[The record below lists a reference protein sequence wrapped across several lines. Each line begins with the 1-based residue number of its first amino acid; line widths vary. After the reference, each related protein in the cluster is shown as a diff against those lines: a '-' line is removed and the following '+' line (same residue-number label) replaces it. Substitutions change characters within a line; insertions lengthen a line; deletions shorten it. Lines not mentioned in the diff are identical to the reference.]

1 MKRTTATMVAAI
13 ASAATMVA
21 TASVLPAYAS
31 TTPTAPAGS
40 PITTLGSAIV
50 VQDQASL
57 RAAPRDSAQQ
67 QSSLWQGEVLEV
79 RGERLDYLQVWDHK
93 RERGGFIR
101 ATDVRRV
108 ALTEA
113 EAPALLSVLRFVR
126 DTPGAEALGIGL
138 TAAYL
143 QAAPV
148 KAVSGEEGAQAF
160 DALGTLADR
169 LARRASAATPGKASG
184 ASGSSGAVLS
194 AHLDVAN
201 GYGVRFA
208 SYEVDG
214 RMQVCYDGEA
224 FRRVLAMPSADADQR
239 ARAALALT
247 RPECINPDLA
257 AHERAKVQE
266 WQAQVLERVDV
277 RALPSYLRNR
287 VQMRRASVWSGMA
300 FQQARKGASDP
311 VVAATAARALT
322 EFAGVSKVD
331 LPDEDQ
337 PAYNDAAM
345 RVSAVR
351 WALVPAAATTATPTT
366 TGSRPTLVTE
376 PGAAGETCVLL
387 VDARSSAKE
396 PLLRRCTYGV
406 VWSASASVNR
416 EGTAVALAVQPLE
429 GWRELWVLRK
439 TAGGWLADVLP
450 PAATTPE
457 TGVAEWAGWV
467 PGGQQMLVA
476 REARGQGRYRKSFE
490 VVRLDGLT
498 TERVTGDVAA
508 LPLFQ
513 RWQDP
518 AWKRQTLS
526 LR

>member
-1 MKRTTATMVAAI
+1 MNRTTLTLVAAI

-21 TASVLPAYAS
+21 TAAVQP
-31 TTPTAPAGS
+31 APAS
-40 PITTLGSAIV
+40 TLGSAIV

-67 QSSLWQGEVLEV
+67 QSALWQGEVLEV

-101 ATDVRRV
+101 TSDVRRV
-108 ALTEA
+108 ALDEA
-113 EAPALLSVLRFVR
+113 EGPALLSVLRFVR
-126 DTPGAEALGIGL
+126 DTPGAEALGIGI

-143 QAAPV
+143 QAAP
-148 KAVSGEEGAQAF
+148 ASALAGEQGAQAF

-169 LARRASAATPGKASG
+169 LARRASAAVPGKASG
-184 ASGSSGAVLS
+184 ATLS

-201 GYGVRFA
+201 GYGVRFTT
-208 SYEVDG
+208 YEVEG

-224 FRRVLAMPSADADQR
+224 FRRVLAMPVADAEQR
-239 ARAALALT
+239 ARAGLALT
-247 RPECINPDLA
+247 RPECVNPDLPA
-257 AHERAKVQE
+257 QERARVQE
-266 WQAQVLERVDV
+266 WQSQVLERVEV
-277 RALPSYLRNR
+277 AGLSPYVRNR
-287 VQMRRASVWSGMA
+287 IQMRRAGVWSALA
-300 FQQARKGASDP
+300 FQQARKDAAGPA
-311 VVAATAARALT
+311 VAAAASRALA
-322 EFAGVSKVD
+322 EFAGVSKND

-337 PAYNDAAM
+337 AAYNDAAM

-351 WALVPAAATTATPTT
+351 WALVPASLPAAQ
-366 TGSRPTLVTE
+366 GSRPSIVTE
-376 PGAAGETCVLL
+376 PGAPGETCVLL
-387 VDARSSAKE
+387 VDAQKGVKT

-406 VWSASASVNR
+406 VWAASASVNR

-429 GWRELWVLRK
+429 GWRELWVMRK
-439 TAGGWLADVLP
+439 TSEGWLVDVLP
-450 PAATTPE
+450 PAAAVPE

-476 REARGQGRYRKSFE
+476 REARGQGRYRRSFE
-490 VVRLDGLT
+490 IVRLEGLT

>member
-1 MKRTTATMVAAI
+1 MKRTIITLAAAVAAV
-13 ASAATMVA
+13 ASVASTVA
-21 TASVLPAYAS
+21 TAAVPPATS
-31 TTPTAPAGS
+31 
-40 PITTLGSAIV
+40 ILGSAIV

-57 RAAPRDSAQQ
+57 RAAPRDAAQQ
-67 QSSLWQGEVLEV
+67 QASLWQGEVLEV

-101 ATDVRRV
+101 AGDVRRV
-108 ALTEA
+108 VLAEA
-113 EAPALLSVLRFVR
+113 EGPALLAVMRFVQ

-143 QAAPV
+143 QAAPA
-148 KAVSGEEGAQAF
+148 KALAGVEGAQAF
-160 DALGTLADR
+160 DALGTFADR
-169 LARRASAATPGKASG
+169 LARRASVAVPGKASG
-184 ASGSSGAVLS
+184 ATLS

-208 SYEVDG
+208 TYEVDG
-214 RMQVCYDGEA
+214 RMQVCYEGEA
-224 FRRVLAMPSADADQR
+224 FRRLLAMPVADAEQR

-247 RPECINPDLA
+247 RPECINPDLPA
-257 AHERAKVQE
+257 YERAKVIV
-266 WQAQVLERVDV
+266 WQADVLERVDV
-277 RALPSYLRNR
+277 ARLPGYLRNR
-287 VQMRRASVWSGMA
+287 VQMRRASVWGAMA
-300 FQQARKGASDP
+300 FQQARKDAADP
-311 VVAATAARALT
+311 AVAAAAARALT
-322 EFAGVSKVD
+322 EFTGVSKAD

-337 PAYNDAAM
+337 SVYNDAAM

-351 WALVPAAATTATPTT
+351 WALLPAAAPVASTPAA
-366 TGSRPTLVTE
+366 RPTLLTE
-376 PGAAGETCVLL
+376 PGGPGETCVLL
-387 VDARSSAKE
+387 VDAQHTAKA

-406 VWSASASVNR
+406 VWAASASTNR

-429 GWRELWVLRK
+429 GWRELWVMRK
-439 TAGGWLADVLP
+439 TEGGWLADVLP
-450 PAATTPE
+450 PAATSPE

-490 VVRLDGLT
+490 IVRIDGLA

-513 RWQDP
+513 RWQD
-518 AWKRQTLS
+518 AGWKRQTLS

>member
-1 MKRTTATMVAAI
+1 MNATFATLALAV
-13 ASAATMVA
+13 ASAAITVA
-21 TASVLPAYAS
+21 AEAAPLSPAAS
-31 TTPTAPAGS
+31 
-40 PITTLGSAIV
+40 LGSAIV

-57 RAAPRDSAQQ
+57 RSAPRDGAQQ
-67 QSSLWQGEVLEV
+67 QASLWQGEVLEV

-101 ATDVRRV
+101 TGDVRRV

-113 EAPALLSVLRFVR
+113 EAPALLAVIRFVQE
-126 DTPGAEALGIGL
+126 TPGAEALGIGL
-138 TAAYL
+138 AAAYL
-143 QAAPV
+143 QAAPSQV
-148 KAVSGEEGAQAF
+148 LAGEQGAQAF
-160 DALGTLADR
+160 DALGTFADR
-169 LARRASAATPGKASG
+169 LARRASVAVPGKASG
-184 ASGSSGAVLS
+184 AALS
-194 AHLDVAN
+194 AHLDVAS
-201 GYGVRFA
+201 GYGVRFS
-208 SYEVDG
+208 SYEAEG
-214 RMQVCYDGEA
+214 RMQVCYEGEA
-224 FRRVLAMPSADADQR
+224 FRRLLAMPLADARQR

-247 RPECINPDLA
+247 RPECINPDLP
-257 AHERAKVQE
+257 AHERAKVIA
-266 WQAQVLERVDV
+266 WQADVLERVDV
-277 RALPSYLRNR
+277 AGLAGYLRNR
-287 VQMRRASVWSGMA
+287 VQTRRASVWGAVA
-300 FQQARKGASDP
+300 FQQARQNVADP
-311 VVAATAARALT
+311 AVAAAAARALT
-322 EFAGVSKVD
+322 EFSGVSKAD

-337 PAYNDAAM
+337 SAYNDAAM

-351 WALVPAAATTATPTT
+351 WALVPATTPVTAV
-366 TGSRPTLVTE
+366 TGPRPALLTE
-376 PGAAGETCVLL
+376 PGAPGETCVLL
-387 VDARSSAKE
+387 VDAQNGVRA

-406 VWSASASVNR
+406 VWAASATINR
-416 EGTAVALAVQPLE
+416 EGTALALAVQPLE

-450 PAATTPE
+450 PTAATPE

-498 TERVTGDVAA
+498 TERVTGDISA

-518 AWKRQTLS
+518 AWKQQTLS

>member
-1 MKRTTATMVAAI
+1 M
-13 ASAATMVA
+13 
-21 TASVLPAYAS
+21 
-31 TTPTAPAGS
+31 
-40 PITTLGSAIV
+40 ITTSTIAAVAMAASMGSAIV

-101 ATDVRRV
+101 ASDVRRV

-113 EAPALLSVLRFVR
+113 EGPALLAVLQFVQN
-126 DTPGAEALGIGL
+126 TPGAEALGIGL

-143 QAAPV
+143 QATPAPV
-148 KAVSGEEGAQAF
+148 LAGEEGAQAL

-169 LARRASAATPGKASG
+169 LARRASPAVPGKTPGAT
-184 ASGSSGAVLS
+184 LS

-201 GYGVRFA
+201 GYGVRFT

-214 RMQVCYDGEA
+214 RMQVCYDGDA
-224 FRRVLAMPSADADQR
+224 FRRVLVMAAATAEQR

-247 RPECINPDLA
+247 RPECINPDLPPS
-257 AHERAKVQE
+257 ERASLYV
-266 WQAQVLERVDV
+266 WQADVLELVEVAR
-277 RALPSYLRNR
+277 LPGYLRNR
-287 VQMRRASVWSGMA
+287 VQMRRASVWSATA
-300 FQQARKGASDP
+300 FQQARKNVSDP
-311 VVAATAARALT
+311 SVAASAARALT
-322 EFAGVSKVD
+322 EFAGVSKTE
-331 LPDEDQ
+331 LPDDDQ
-337 PAYNDAAM
+337 PTYNDTAM

-351 WALVPAAATTATPTT
+351 WALVRGDVPPVVATATKSAKLATPAAAA
-366 TGSRPTLVTE
+366 GVRPTVTTV
-376 PGAAGETCVLL
+376 PGAPGETCVLL
-387 VDARSSAKE
+387 VDAQTEGAT

-406 VWSASASVNR
+406 VWLASARTNR
-416 EGTAVALAVQPLE
+416 EGTAVVLAVQPME

-439 TAGGWLADVLP
+439 TPGGWLADVLP

-467 PGGQQMLVA
+467 PGGRQILVA

-490 VVRLDGLT
+490 VVRLDDLT
-498 TERVTGDVAA
+498 TERVTGEVSA

-518 AWKRQTLS
+518 VWKQQTLS